1 MYIRVTPQSFFLF
14 LRKEN
19 NDHILTFAKL
29 MCLIGLKAASFK
41 MAMLA
46 TGAHEGRNTF
56 GFVVVVEVGTLKA
69 QDMNK
74 SAPVSCSAELG
85 DFIPGCP
92 LAAAPSLP
100 CAVTECPSSLC
111 LALGRKDACGLC
123 RSALPSSVQETSFR
137 TDSAAFR
144 FQEIVQTSRSL

>member
-1 MYIRVTPQSFFLF
+1 MYIRVTPQNFFLF

-56 GFVVVVEVGTLKA
+56 GFVVVEVGTLKA

-100 CAVTECPSSLC
+100 CAVRVSVFPLPGPGKERCLWPLPKCPSFLC
-111 LALGRKDACGLC
+111 PGDQL
-123 RSALPSSVQETSFR
+123 
-137 TDSAAFR
+137 
-144 FQEIVQTSRSL
+144 